1 MRKIVALLVAVAG
14 LAVAASPASAAGFK
28 GVVVAKDAGRSA
40 VAVASANGAIHT
52 FRSAKAPGL
61 RVGQVVAASGSKLAD
76 GTYRAATLRVVGQ
89 ARTTRLRA
97 TVIRNQKAQR
107 RLLVSGGSTTFVLR
121 SRAAARA
128 LASRGEDGPK
138 PGDEIT
144 AKVDLSTGT
153 PTTTT
158 VTTVGHLGT
167 LELEGIVTKLDA
179 GSIELIV
186 AKSGF
191 VTIAL
196 PAGFTLP
203 PGLAVFDAVSIK
215 VAVST
220 TGALTLVSVEN
231 DENDDHGDRA
241 DDDDDDD
248 SGDVDEDDGDD
259 ESDD

>member
-1 MRKIVALLVAVAG
+1 MLRKILALLVAVVG
-14 LAVAASPASAAGFK
+14 LAVAASPASAASFK
-28 GVVVAKDAGRSA
+28 GVIVAKDASRSA
-40 VAVASANGAIHT
+40 VAVASTNGAIHT

-61 RVGQVVAASGSKLAD
+61 RVGQVVSASGSKLGD
-76 GTYRAATLRVVGQ
+76 GTYRAATLRVTGH
-89 ARTTRLRA
+89 AKTTRIRA
-97 TVIRNQKAQR
+97 TVVRNQKAQR
-107 RLLVSGGSTTFVLR
+107 RLLVSGGSTTFVVR
-121 SRAAARA
+121 TRASVRA
-128 LASRGEDGPK
+128 LASRAEDGPK

-144 AKVDLSTGT
+144 AKVDVSTGT
-153 PTTTT
+153 PLSTT

-203 PGLAVFDAVSIK
+203 AGLAVFDAVSIE

-231 DENDDHGDRA
+231 DENDDHGDRG
-241 DDDDDDD
+241 DDHEDDEH
-248 SGDVDEDDGDD
+248 GDVGDD